1 MPIVLA
7 HLGPKVPLNFRDTH
21 ESSSS
26 SSGSGGV
33 LPPAP
38 ALAFIARRWRPTGLS
53 SPPPGSVGVRILGSD
68 DWTELHIVLYRGG
81 SLWADLD
88 ALTTDKVT
96 TECPTDHH
104 PRDIRRTPRLRHH
117 PNPRH
122 RPINGHLNTRSCTEP
137 PRRPGNSRQLCLG
150 IQQNPLLGRLSA
162 AIYSWGSQVGVTV
175 SRRLLSPKRGS
186 RTVLSPDLARRVR
199 VAVIRRLPDG
209 GYQVAA
215 VSVLEGDCQPAR
227 RAGESSPAWSAA

>member
-26 SSGSGGV
+26 SSGSGGG
-33 LPPAP
+33 LHPAP

-53 SPPPGSVGVRILGSD
+53 SPPPYSVGGRILGSD

-81 SLWADLD
+81 SLWAELE
-88 ALTTDKVT
+88 ALTTDKGT
-96 TECPTDHH
+96 TACPTDHH

-162 AIYSWGSQVGVTV
+162 AIYSWGSQWQV
-175 SRRLLSPKRGS
+175 SPFHSDCCHLGGSQGCCHRVWRACPARSPRNFTRPG
-186 RTVLSPDLARRVR
+186 P
-199 VAVIRRLPDG
+199 LPDPCWPWRVSPG
-209 GYQVAA
+209 RPAA
-215 VSVLEGDCQPAR
+215 WQ
-227 RAGESSPAWSAA
+227 